1 MISKFEVKITMG
13 KIFKKHNPLQEY
25 SVKIYK
31 IHPYFY
37 ERYEKKIQIDNN
49 GHRYILF
56 KIDIYFSEYCLP
68 VTIDEKGFID
78 RDLIFEEKRQKLLE
92 KKLDCKFITIN
103 ANNNLDYEISNIH
116 SFIEE
121 FKNEKIKNLEK
132 HFNIKKKV

>member
-1 MISKFEVKITMG
+1 MISKLEIKSKVGNF
-13 KIFKKHNPLQEY
+13 FKKQNPLQGY

-31 IHPYFY
+31 IDPYFH
-37 ERYEKKIQIDNN
+37 EHYEKKIQPDNN

-68 VTIDEKGFID
+68 VTIDEKGFIV